1 MVFRILCWLWLVG
14 IWDPLP
20 FMTCGMFAK
29 NVHICEIML
38 NLKTGPAKNEHIWDI
53 AGEHNDSVTLTIS
66 SSWPPTGS
74 KAKLGSLNCKWDR

>member
-1 MVFRILCWLWLVG
+1 
-14 IWDPLP
+14 
-20 FMTCGMFAK
+20 
-29 NVHICEIML
+29 ML

>member
-1 MVFRILCWLWLVG
+1 MLV
-14 IWDPLP
+14 
-20 FMTCGMFAK
+20 K
-29 NVHICEIML
+29 NVHICEILL